1 MNKSQKIKA
10 IYREMKTVMGDTM
23 TSREILESAHLF
35 LETNE
40 KIENESLTDFGIVRT
55 PFVELPVNEVM
66 NKWEWKVLNRECFFE
81 DDYIPHENYD
91 ELINNC
97 LQMAA

>member
-23 TSREILESAHLF
+23 TTREILESAHLF

-40 KIENESLTDFGIVRT
+40 KIENESLIDFGTVRT
-55 PFVELPVNEVM
+55 PFVELPVDEVM
-66 NKWEWKVLNRECFFE
+66 SKWEWKVLNRECFFE
-81 DDYIPHENYD
+81 DDYIPHGDMD

-97 LQMAA
+97 LQVAA